1 MQKMDCELECEAE
14 AVMTEERKL
23 TFRFVG
29 SIIISILFFY
39 FSWSASRW
47 TEHVESSL
55 VSLQS
60 VDAQQG
66 PRISTV
72 EIEVKNLRQSDSDLK
87 LAVERLNDK
96 LDRIIEMLTKR
107 FVDKP

>member
-1 MQKMDCELECEAE
+1 MDCELECEAE

-29 SIIISILFFY
+29 SIVISILFFY

-47 TEHVESSL
+47 TEHVEQTL
-55 VSLQS
+55 VSLQT
-60 VDAQQG
+60 VDAERG
-66 PRISTV
+66 PRMSTAEM
-72 EIEVKNLRQSDSDLK
+72 EIRNLRQADSDLRNS
-87 LAVERLNDK
+87 VEKLNDK

-107 FVDKP
+107 FTDKP